1 MTMTHCFRWWALGN
15 FVWLLA
21 VPLLF
26 GIWLSA
32 DVDAQY
38 GSGVRTNGSSDSVS
52 LPVAAVALTNGVV
65 VLVLN
70 AAIALFLLVGRI
82 KEPRGAKQSLH

>member
-1 MTMTHCFRWWALGN
+1 MTRCFRWWALGN
-15 FVWLLA
+15 LVWLLA

-38 GSGVRTNGSSDSVS
+38 ASGVRTSGSGDSVS
-52 LPVAAVALTNGVV
+52 LPVAAVALINGVV

-70 AAIALFLLVGRI
+70 AAIALFLLFGRI
-82 KEPRGAKQSLH
+82 RELRGGKQSLH